1 MDRYL
6 TASLQSVVCVHY
18 LVSQAV
24 LKTDAAVDS
33 RSMSGFPKRFVN
45 VFPIPR
51 LVVTS
56 ELTETT
62 NLKRISLRCRPRF
75 VAVVFVA
82 ASSALEVI
90 PYTLAENAGMNPI
103 SIVTELRSEHAKGK
117 VGAGESMGAW
127 SSLVVEARLSS

>member
-1 MDRYL
+1 MSSHPKTYCHVGTHRNDK
-6 TASLQSVVCVHY
+6 
-18 LVSQAV
+18 SQ
-24 LKTDAAVDS
+24 TN
-33 RSMSGFPKRFVN
+33 FPAL
-45 VFPIPR
+45 PSSI
-51 LVVTS
+51 
-56 ELTETT
+56 
-62 NLKRISLRCRPRF
+62 

-117 VGAGESMGAW
+117 VGAGESMGAL